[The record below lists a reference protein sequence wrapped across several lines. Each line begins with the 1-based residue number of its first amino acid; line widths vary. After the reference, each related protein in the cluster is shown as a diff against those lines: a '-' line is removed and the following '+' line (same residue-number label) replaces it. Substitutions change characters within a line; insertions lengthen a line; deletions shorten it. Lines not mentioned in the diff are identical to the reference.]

1 MEILH
6 LPLIVSSFFFTKHA
20 YPHVLFWPLKIFIY
34 PISVGH
40 ILHAGR
46 HSSGL
51 VDHIL
56 LGLFAVYEVNACFPP
71 LRLDANYIRYVVWP
85 ISYYI
90 SLPPIVKHIENIT
103 FLCIH
108 IVFMF
113 SFVNKY
119 LFLIYMFFIYFSSLY
134 DCGLCGVSLW
144 LEFGWLP

>member
-1 MEILH
+1 MESPKITLIIIHFNMEILH
-6 LPLIVSSFFFTKHA
+6 LPVIVSSFFLLNMLI
-20 YPHVLFWPLKIFIY
+20 PQVLFWPFWIFIY
-34 PISVGH
+34 PFSAGH

-51 VDHIL
+51 VDHFL

-108 IVFMF
+108 IVFMY
-113 SFVNKY
+113 SFVNK
-119 LFLIYMFFIYFSSLY
+119 
-134 DCGLCGVSLW
+134 
-144 LEFGWLP
+144 